1 MVEEIYMEFRKKEDG
16 KKVGMECL
24 GQFFEYGDR
33 VKPSDL
39 GISINV
45 AEDMAAKSDGNIK
58 IIRKKR

>member
-1 MVEEIYMEFRKKEDG
+1 MVEEIYMEFRKKENG

-24 GQFFEYGDR
+24 GRFFDYGDR

-45 AEDMAAKSDGNIK
+45 AEEMAAESNGDIK
-58 IIRKKR
+58 IIRKHR